1 MENES
6 RKSRNKTLQ
15 KVLLAV
21 LSIILMT
28 GIAFFMANV
37 VHNNSSQPTSSK
49 VKNGLSAY
57 ELAVEQGYKG
67 NLNDWLKSLDGKSAF
82 EIAKEN
88 GYSGTEKEW
97 NKAVANV
104 SNQNKAVITNAG
116 FNKNGDFILTLL
128 DGTDVNVS
136 NVSNSKGK
144 DGTDGKNG
152 TNGKNGA
159 NGKDGRSITLASV
172 NSDGQL
178 VITYSDGSSVNLD
191 KLVGI
196 NGIDGVSISNSA
208 INDKGELIITYS
220 NGQICNLGKVVGVD
234 GKNGI
239 NGINGSDGN
248 NGKNGQDGISVV
260 KSEIN
265 SNGELVV
272 TYSNSVIDNLGKVVG
287 SDGAKGDKGEK
298 GDTGAQ
304 GEKGEKGDAGEQG
317 IQGVAGKDGKDG
329 INGTNGVDGKDGK
342 DGVGINTVNITED
355 GKLNITLTNGTTLNL
370 GTIKGEK
377 GDKGDTGV
385 QGEKGDKGDT
395 GAKGE
400 KGEKGDAGEQGIQG
414 VAGKDGKDGINGT
427 NGVDG
432 KDGTNG
438 KDGVGIANVL
448 INTSGELELTF
459 SDGQQI
465 NLGNVKGSKGEKGDT
480 GEQGVQGIAGKD
492 GKDGVNGTNGVDG
505 KDGTNGKDG
514 TDGQDG
520 VGIANVTVS
529 NEGALSVTLNNGT
542 VLDLGNIKG
551 ADGIG
556 ISKSEVNAS
565 GELVLTYTDGTVKNL
580 GNIVGS
586 NGVDGQDGVGIKT
599 VTLSSTGELMITLSD
614 NSVINLG
621 NVKGEKGDKGDKGD
635 KGARGEKG
643 EKGDKGDTG
652 RGIAKTELVNGE
664 LIITYTDGTKENLGS
679 VSNAES
685 EYSSG
690 LQYTLNE
697 DNNSYTLSSAGEL
710 FNSTKVVIP
719 ETYKGKP
726 VTKIGERAFYS
737 TQLYG
742 SDSSKGAPINE
753 LILPSTI
760 KSIALEAFY
769 NCKIEKVV
777 FEGTI
782 EEWCSIQFVGASANP
797 LYHPDNAKD
806 NTKLYIDGEL
816 IETLVIPN
824 SVSTISSYSFI
835 DCGSL
840 KEVVIPES
848 VTSIEPLAFKNCG
861 SLSSVEVKAPR
872 GWYYKNGGYKYSI
885 SESTMSN
892 KTLLA
897 QKFVE
902 GNPSNYYKD

>member
-67 NLNDWLKSLDGKSAF
+67 DLNDWLKSLDGKSAF

-104 SNQNKAVITNAG
+104 SKQNKSVITNAG

-144 DGTDGKNG
+144 DGKNG
-152 TNGKNGA
+152 TNGKNGKNGA

-172 NSDGQL
+172 NSEGQL

-196 NGIDGVSISNSA
+196 NGIDG
-208 INDKGELIITYS
+208 
-220 NGQICNLGKVVGVD
+220 
-234 GKNGI
+234 
-239 NGINGSDGN
+239 
-248 NGKNGQDGISVV
+248 
-260 KSEIN
+260 
-265 SNGELVV
+265 
-272 TYSNSVIDNLGKVVG
+272 
-287 SDGAKGDKGEK
+287 
-298 GDTGAQ
+298 
-304 GEKGEKGDAGEQG
+304 
-317 IQGVAGKDGKDG
+317 KDG
-329 INGTNGVDGKDGK
+329 TDGK
-342 DGVGINTVNITED
+342 DGVGINTVNITGD

-395 GAKGE
+395 G
-400 KGEKGDAGEQGIQG
+400 EQGIQG
-414 VAGKDGKDGINGT
+414 VAGKDGKDGINGINGT
-427 NGVDG
+427 DGVD
-432 KDGTNG
+432 G
-438 KDGVGIANVL
+438 KDGVGIANIL

-465 NLGNVKGSKGEKGDT
+465 NLGNVKGSKGDKGEKGDT
-480 GEQGVQGIAGKD
+480 GEQGIQGIAGKD
-492 GKDGVNGTNGVDG
+492 GKDGINGTNGVDG

-529 NEGALSVTLNNGT
+529 NEGALSVTLTNGT

-551 ADGIG
+551 ANGIG

-580 GNIVGS
+580 GNVVGA
-586 NGVDGQDGVGIKT
+586 NGADGQDGVGIKT
-599 VTLSSTGELMITLSD
+599 VTLSSTGELMVTLSD

-697 DNNSYTLSSAGEL
+697 DNNSYTLSRAGEL

-782 EEWCSIQFVGASANP
+782 EEWCSIQFIGISANP

-824 SVSTISSYSFI
+824 SVSTISSYSFV

-848 VTSIEPLAFKNCG
+848 VTSIEPHAFKNCG

-902 GNPSNYYKD
+902 GNPSNYYKN

>member
-172 NSDGQL
+172 NSEGQL

-196 NGIDGVSISNSA
+196 NG
-208 INDKGELIITYS
+208 T
-220 NGQICNLGKVVGVD
+220 
-234 GKNGI
+234 
-239 NGINGSDGN
+239 
-248 NGKNGQDGISVV
+248 
-260 KSEIN
+260 
-265 SNGELVV
+265 
-272 TYSNSVIDNLGKVVG
+272 
-287 SDGAKGDKGEK
+287 
-298 GDTGAQ
+298 
-304 GEKGEKGDAGEQG
+304 
-317 IQGVAGKDGKDG
+317 
-329 INGTNGVDGKDGK
+329 DGKDGK

-377 GDKGDTGV
+377 GDKGDTG
-385 QGEKGDKGDT
+385 
-395 GAKGE
+395 AK
-400 KGEKGDAGEQGIQG
+400 GEQGIQG

-427 NGVDG
+427 DGVDG

-465 NLGNVKGSKGEKGDT
+465 NLGNVKGSKGDKGEKGDT
-480 GEQGVQGIAGKD
+480 GEQGIQGAA
-492 GKDGVNGTNGVDG
+492 
-505 KDGTNGKDG
+505 GKDG

-529 NEGALSVTLNNGT
+529 NEGALSVTLTNGT

-586 NGVDGQDGVGIKT
+586 NGADGQDGVGIKT

-782 EEWCSIQFVGASANP
+782 EEWCSIQFIGISANP

>member
-67 NLNDWLKSLDGKSAF
+67 DLNDWLKSLDGKSAF

-104 SNQNKAVITNAG
+104 SKQNKSVITNAG

-144 DGTDGKNG
+144 DGKNG
-152 TNGKNGA
+152 TNGKNGKNGA

-172 NSDGQL
+172 NSEGQL

-196 NGIDGVSISNSA
+196 NGIDG
-208 INDKGELIITYS
+208 
-220 NGQICNLGKVVGVD
+220 
-234 GKNGI
+234 
-239 NGINGSDGN
+239 
-248 NGKNGQDGISVV
+248 
-260 KSEIN
+260 
-265 SNGELVV
+265 
-272 TYSNSVIDNLGKVVG
+272 
-287 SDGAKGDKGEK
+287 
-298 GDTGAQ
+298 
-304 GEKGEKGDAGEQG
+304 
-317 IQGVAGKDGKDG
+317 KDG
-329 INGTNGVDGKDGK
+329 TDGK
-342 DGVGINTVNITED
+342 DGVGINTVNITGD

-395 GAKGE
+395 G
-400 KGEKGDAGEQGIQG
+400 EQGIQG
-414 VAGKDGKDGINGT
+414 VAGKDGKDGINGINGT
-427 NGVDG
+427 DGVD
-432 KDGTNG
+432 G
-438 KDGVGIANVL
+438 KDGVGIANIL

-465 NLGNVKGSKGEKGDT
+465 NLGNVKGSKGDKGEKGDT
-480 GEQGVQGIAGKD
+480 GEQGIQGIAGKD
-492 GKDGVNGTNGVDG
+492 GKDGINGTNGVDG

-529 NEGALSVTLNNGT
+529 NEGALSVTLTNGT

-551 ADGIG
+551 ANGIG

-580 GNIVGS
+580 GNVVGA
-586 NGVDGQDGVGIKT
+586 NGADGQDGVGIKT
-599 VTLSSTGELMITLSD
+599 VTLSSTGELMVTLSD

-782 EEWCSIQFVGASANP
+782 EEWCSIQFIDISANP

-824 SVSTISSYSFI
+824 SVSTISSYSFV

-848 VTSIEPLAFKNCG
+848 VTSIEPHAFKNCG

-902 GNPSNYYKD
+902 GNPSNYYKN

>member
-104 SNQNKAVITNAG
+104 SNQNKSVITNAG

-172 NSDGQL
+172 NSEGQL

-196 NGIDGVSISNSA
+196 NGIDG
-208 INDKGELIITYS
+208 
-220 NGQICNLGKVVGVD
+220 
-234 GKNGI
+234 
-239 NGINGSDGN
+239 
-248 NGKNGQDGISVV
+248 
-260 KSEIN
+260 
-265 SNGELVV
+265 
-272 TYSNSVIDNLGKVVG
+272 
-287 SDGAKGDKGEK
+287 
-298 GDTGAQ
+298 
-304 GEKGEKGDAGEQG
+304 
-317 IQGVAGKDGKDG
+317 KDG
-329 INGTNGVDGKDGK
+329 TDGK

-395 GAKGE
+395 G
-400 KGEKGDAGEQGIQG
+400 EQGIQG
-414 VAGKDGKDGINGT
+414 VAGKDGINGT

-465 NLGNVKGSKGEKGDT
+465 NLGNVKGSKGDKGEKGDT
-480 GEQGVQGIAGKD
+480 GEQGIQGIAGKD
-492 GKDGVNGTNGVDG
+492 GKDGINGTNGVDG

-529 NEGALSVTLNNGT
+529 NEGALSVTLTNGT

-551 ADGIG
+551 ANGIG

-580 GNIVGS
+580 GNVVGA
-586 NGVDGQDGVGIKT
+586 NGADGQDGVGIKT
-599 VTLSSTGELMITLSD
+599 VTLSSTGELMVTLSD

-782 EEWCSIQFVGASANP
+782 EEWCSIQFIGISANP

-892 KTLLA
+892 KTVLA

>member
-67 NLNDWLKSLDGKSAF
+67 DLNDWLKSLDGKSAF

-97 NKAVANV
+97 KKAVANV
-104 SNQNKAVITNAG
+104 SKQNKSVITNAG

-144 DGTDGKNG
+144 DGKNG
-152 TNGKNGA
+152 TNGKNGKNGA

-172 NSDGQL
+172 NSEGQL

-196 NGIDGVSISNSA
+196 NGIDG
-208 INDKGELIITYS
+208 
-220 NGQICNLGKVVGVD
+220 
-234 GKNGI
+234 
-239 NGINGSDGN
+239 
-248 NGKNGQDGISVV
+248 
-260 KSEIN
+260 
-265 SNGELVV
+265 
-272 TYSNSVIDNLGKVVG
+272 
-287 SDGAKGDKGEK
+287 
-298 GDTGAQ
+298 
-304 GEKGEKGDAGEQG
+304 
-317 IQGVAGKDGKDG
+317 KDG
-329 INGTNGVDGKDGK
+329 TDGK
-342 DGVGINTVNITED
+342 DGVGINTVNITGD

-395 GAKGE
+395 G
-400 KGEKGDAGEQGIQG
+400 EQGIQG
-414 VAGKDGKDGINGT
+414 VAGKDGKDGINGINGT
-427 NGVDG
+427 DGVD
-432 KDGTNG
+432 G
-438 KDGVGIANVL
+438 KDGVGIANIL

-465 NLGNVKGSKGEKGDT
+465 NLGNVKGSKGDKGEKGDT
-480 GEQGVQGIAGKD
+480 GEQGIQGIAGKD
-492 GKDGVNGTNGVDG
+492 GKDGINGTNGVDG

-529 NEGALSVTLNNGT
+529 NEGALSVTLTNGT

-551 ADGIG
+551 ANGIG

-580 GNIVGS
+580 GNVVGA
-586 NGVDGQDGVGIKT
+586 NGADGQDGVGIKT
-599 VTLSSTGELMITLSD
+599 VTLSSTGELMVTLSD

-782 EEWCSIQFVGASANP
+782 EEWCSIQFIGISANP

-824 SVSTISSYSFI
+824 SVSTISSYSFV

-848 VTSIEPLAFKNCG
+848 VTSIEPHAFKNCG

-902 GNPSNYYKD
+902 GNPSNYYKN

>member
-67 NLNDWLKSLDGKSAF
+67 DLNDWLKSLDGKSAF

-104 SNQNKAVITNAG
+104 SKQNKSVITNAG

-144 DGTDGKNG
+144 DGKNG
-152 TNGKNGA
+152 TNGKNGKNGA

-172 NSDGQL
+172 NSEGQL

-196 NGIDGVSISNSA
+196 NGIDG
-208 INDKGELIITYS
+208 
-220 NGQICNLGKVVGVD
+220 
-234 GKNGI
+234 
-239 NGINGSDGN
+239 
-248 NGKNGQDGISVV
+248 
-260 KSEIN
+260 
-265 SNGELVV
+265 
-272 TYSNSVIDNLGKVVG
+272 
-287 SDGAKGDKGEK
+287 
-298 GDTGAQ
+298 
-304 GEKGEKGDAGEQG
+304 
-317 IQGVAGKDGKDG
+317 KDG
-329 INGTNGVDGKDGK
+329 TDGK
-342 DGVGINTVNITED
+342 DGVGINTVNITGD

-395 GAKGE
+395 G
-400 KGEKGDAGEQGIQG
+400 EQGIQG
-414 VAGKDGKDGINGT
+414 VAGKDGKDGINGINGT
-427 NGVDG
+427 DGVD
-432 KDGTNG
+432 G
-438 KDGVGIANVL
+438 KDGVGIANIL

-465 NLGNVKGSKGEKGDT
+465 NLGNVKGSKGDKGEKGDT
-480 GEQGVQGIAGKD
+480 GEQGIQGIAGKD
-492 GKDGVNGTNGVDG
+492 GKDGINGTNGVDG

-529 NEGALSVTLNNGT
+529 NEGALSVTLTNGT

-551 ADGIG
+551 ANGIG

-565 GELVLTYTDGTVKNL
+565 GELVLTYTDGTVKNI
-580 GNIVGS
+580 GNVVGA
-586 NGVDGQDGVGIKT
+586 NGADGQDGVGIKT
-599 VTLSSTGELMITLSD
+599 VTLSSTGELMVTLSD

-782 EEWCSIQFVGASANP
+782 EEWCSIQFIGISANP

-824 SVSTISSYSFI
+824 SVSTISSYSFV

-848 VTSIEPLAFKNCG
+848 VTSIEPHAFKNCG

-902 GNPSNYYKD
+902 GNPSNYYKN

>member
-67 NLNDWLKSLDGKSAF
+67 DLNDWLKSLDGKSAF

-104 SNQNKAVITNAG
+104 SKQNKSVITNAG

-144 DGTDGKNG
+144 DGKNG
-152 TNGKNGA
+152 TNGKNGKNGA

-172 NSDGQL
+172 NSEGQL

-196 NGIDGVSISNSA
+196 NGIDG
-208 INDKGELIITYS
+208 
-220 NGQICNLGKVVGVD
+220 
-234 GKNGI
+234 
-239 NGINGSDGN
+239 
-248 NGKNGQDGISVV
+248 
-260 KSEIN
+260 
-265 SNGELVV
+265 
-272 TYSNSVIDNLGKVVG
+272 
-287 SDGAKGDKGEK
+287 
-298 GDTGAQ
+298 
-304 GEKGEKGDAGEQG
+304 
-317 IQGVAGKDGKDG
+317 KDG
-329 INGTNGVDGKDGK
+329 TDGK
-342 DGVGINTVNITED
+342 DGVGINTVNITGD

-395 GAKGE
+395 G
-400 KGEKGDAGEQGIQG
+400 EQGIQG
-414 VAGKDGKDGINGT
+414 VAGKDGKDGINGINGT
-427 NGVDG
+427 DGVD
-432 KDGTNG
+432 G
-438 KDGVGIANVL
+438 KDGVGIANIL

-465 NLGNVKGSKGEKGDT
+465 NLGNVKGSKGDKGEKGDT
-480 GEQGVQGIAGKD
+480 GEQGIQGIAGKD
-492 GKDGVNGTNGVDG
+492 GKDGINGTNGVDG

-529 NEGALSVTLNNGT
+529 NEGALSVTLTNGT

-551 ADGIG
+551 ANGIG

-580 GNIVGS
+580 GNVVGA
-586 NGVDGQDGVGIKT
+586 NGADGQDGVGIKT
-599 VTLSSTGELMITLSD
+599 VTLSSTGELMVTLSD

-635 KGARGEKG
+635 AGVQGEKG

-652 RGIAKTELVNGE
+652 RGIAKTELINGE

-679 VSNAES
+679 VSNAKS

>member
-6 RKSRNKTLQ
+6 RKSHNKTLQ

-49 VKNGLSAY
+49 VENGLSAY

-172 NSDGQL
+172 NSEGQL

-196 NGIDGVSISNSA
+196 NGIDGVSISNSS

-220 NGQICNLGKVVGVD
+220 NGKICNLGKVVGVD

-287 SDGAKGDKGEK
+287 SDGAKGEKGDK
-298 GDTGAQ
+298 GDTGAR
-304 GEKGEKGDAGEQG
+304 GEKGDKGDTGEQG

-329 INGTNGVDGKDGK
+329 I
-342 DGVGINTVNITED
+342 
-355 GKLNITLTNGTTLNL
+355 
-370 GTIKGEK
+370 
-377 GDKGDTGV
+377 
-385 QGEKGDKGDT
+385 
-395 GAKGE
+395 
-400 KGEKGDAGEQGIQG
+400 
-414 VAGKDGKDGINGT
+414 
-427 NGVDG
+427 
-432 KDGTNG
+432 
-438 KDGVGIANVL
+438 
-448 INTSGELELTF
+448 
-459 SDGQQI
+459 
-465 NLGNVKGSKGEKGDT
+465 
-480 GEQGVQGIAGKD
+480 
-492 GKDGVNGTNGVDG
+492 NGTNGVDG

-529 NEGALSVTLNNGT
+529 NEGALSVTLTNGT

-580 GNIVGS
+580 GNVVGA
-586 NGVDGQDGVGIKT
+586 NGADGQDGVGIKT
-599 VTLSSTGELMITLSD
+599 VTLSSTGELMVTLSD

-635 KGARGEKG
+635 AGVQGEKG

-679 VSNAES
+679 VTSTENTADKYLVYKILTDDSVSVSLKS
-685 EYSSG
+685 EYIGDLEGKITIPSEHNGRKVTEIKGFTGCQLSEIELPDTLEIIGPDTFSGCTNLKSITIPKNVYRIQGNAFLNSG
-690 LQYTLNE
+690 LQT
-697 DNNSYTLSSAGEL
+697 A
-710 FNSTKVVIP
+710 K
-719 ETYKGKP
+719 
-726 VTKIGERAFYS
+726 
-737 TQLYG
+737 
-742 SDSSKGAPINE
+742 
-753 LILPSTI
+753 
-760 KSIALEAFY
+760 
-769 NCKIEKVV
+769 
-777 FEGTI
+777 FE
-782 EEWCSIQFVGASANP
+782 
-797 LYHPDNAKD
+797 
-806 NTKLYIDGEL
+806 
-816 IETLVIPN
+816 
-824 SVSTISSYSFI
+824 
-835 DCGSL
+835 
-840 KEVVIPES
+840 
-848 VTSIEPLAFKNCG
+848 
-861 SLSSVEVKAPR
+861 
-872 GWYYKNGGYKYSI
+872 
-885 SESTMSN
+885 
-892 KTLLA
+892 
-897 QKFVE
+897 
-902 GNPSNYYKD
+902 NPSNWKKYQVYTYNGYDSTLTSVSSSSLSDETKAAELLTETYSYKNDSSISWKSGTYYFFKD

>member
-6 RKSRNKTLQ
+6 RKSHNKTLQ

-67 NLNDWLKSLDGKSAF
+67 DLNDWLKSLDGKSAF

-104 SNQNKAVITNAG
+104 SKQNKSVITNAG

-144 DGTDGKNG
+144 DGKNG
-152 TNGKNGA
+152 TNGKNGKNGA

-172 NSDGQL
+172 NSEGQL

-196 NGIDGVSISNSA
+196 NGIDG
-208 INDKGELIITYS
+208 
-220 NGQICNLGKVVGVD
+220 
-234 GKNGI
+234 
-239 NGINGSDGN
+239 
-248 NGKNGQDGISVV
+248 
-260 KSEIN
+260 
-265 SNGELVV
+265 
-272 TYSNSVIDNLGKVVG
+272 
-287 SDGAKGDKGEK
+287 
-298 GDTGAQ
+298 
-304 GEKGEKGDAGEQG
+304 
-317 IQGVAGKDGKDG
+317 KDG
-329 INGTNGVDGKDGK
+329 TDGK
-342 DGVGINTVNITED
+342 DGVGINTVNITGD

-395 GAKGE
+395 G
-400 KGEKGDAGEQGIQG
+400 EQGIQG
-414 VAGKDGKDGINGT
+414 VAGKDGKDGINGINGT
-427 NGVDG
+427 DGVD
-432 KDGTNG
+432 G
-438 KDGVGIANVL
+438 KDGVGIANIL

-465 NLGNVKGSKGEKGDT
+465 NLGNVKGSKGDKGEKGDT
-480 GEQGVQGIAGKD
+480 GEQGIQGIAGKD
-492 GKDGVNGTNGVDG
+492 GKDGINGTNGVDG

-529 NEGALSVTLNNGT
+529 NEGALSVTLTNGT

-551 ADGIG
+551 ANGIG

-580 GNIVGS
+580 GNVVGA
-586 NGVDGQDGVGIKT
+586 NGADGQDGVGIKT
-599 VTLSSTGELMITLSD
+599 VTLSSTGELMVTLSD

-782 EEWCSIQFVGASANP
+782 EEWCSIQFIGISANP

-824 SVSTISSYSFI
+824 SVSTISSYSFV

-848 VTSIEPLAFKNCG
+848 VTSIEPHAFKNCG

-902 GNPSNYYKD
+902 GNPSNYYKN

>member
-329 INGTNGVDGKDGK
+329 INGTNGVDGKDG
-342 DGVGINTVNITED
+342 
-355 GKLNITLTNGTTLNL
+355 
-370 GTIKGEK
+370 
-377 GDKGDTGV
+377 
-385 QGEKGDKGDT
+385 
-395 GAKGE
+395 
-400 KGEKGDAGEQGIQG
+400 
-414 VAGKDGKDGINGT
+414 
-427 NGVDG
+427 
-432 KDGTNG
+432 TNG

-529 NEGALSVTLNNGT
+529 NEGALSVTLTNGT

-806 NTKLYIDGEL
+806 NTKLYIDVEM

>member
-144 DGTDGKNG
+144 DGTD
-152 TNGKNGA
+152 GKNGA

-304 GEKGEKGDAGEQG
+304 GEKGDKGDTGEQG

-329 INGTNGVDGKDGK
+329 INGTNGVDGK

-385 QGEKGDKGDT
+385 RGEKGDKGDT

-400 KGEKGDAGEQGIQG
+400 KGDKGDTGEQGIQG
-414 VAGKDGKDGINGT
+414 LAGKDGKDGINGT
-427 NGVDG
+427 DGVDG

-465 NLGNVKGSKGEKGDT
+465 NLGNVKGSKGDKGEKGDT

-492 GKDGVNGTNGVDG
+492 GKDGINGTNGVDG

-529 NEGALSVTLNNGT
+529 NEGALSVTLTNGT

-580 GNIVGS
+580 GNVVGS

-599 VTLSSTGELMITLSD
+599 VTLSSTGELMVTLSD

-635 KGARGEKG
+635 KGAHGEKG

-679 VSNAES
+679 VTSTENTADKYLVYKILTDDSVSVSLKS
-685 EYSSG
+685 EYIGDLEGKITIPSEHNGRKVTKIRGFTGCQLSEIELPDTLEIIEPDTFSGCTNLKSITIPKNVYRIQGSAFLNSG
-690 LQYTLNE
+690 LQT
-697 DNNSYTLSSAGEL
+697 A
-710 FNSTKVVIP
+710 K
-719 ETYKGKP
+719 
-726 VTKIGERAFYS
+726 
-737 TQLYG
+737 
-742 SDSSKGAPINE
+742 
-753 LILPSTI
+753 
-760 KSIALEAFY
+760 
-769 NCKIEKVV
+769 
-777 FEGTI
+777 FE
-782 EEWCSIQFVGASANP
+782 
-797 LYHPDNAKD
+797 
-806 NTKLYIDGEL
+806 
-816 IETLVIPN
+816 
-824 SVSTISSYSFI
+824 
-835 DCGSL
+835 
-840 KEVVIPES
+840 
-848 VTSIEPLAFKNCG
+848 
-861 SLSSVEVKAPR
+861 
-872 GWYYKNGGYKYSI
+872 
-885 SESTMSN
+885 
-892 KTLLA
+892 
-897 QKFVE
+897 
-902 GNPSNYYKD
+902 NPSNWKKYQSYTYNGYDSTLTSVSSSSLSDETKAAELLTETYNYRIGDTNSWKSGTYYFFKH

>member
-67 NLNDWLKSLDGKSAF
+67 DLNDWLKSLDGKSAF

-104 SNQNKAVITNAG
+104 SKQNKSVITNAG

-144 DGTDGKNG
+144 DGKNG
-152 TNGKNGA
+152 TNGKNGKNGA

-172 NSDGQL
+172 NSEGQL

-196 NGIDGVSISNSA
+196 NGIDG
-208 INDKGELIITYS
+208 
-220 NGQICNLGKVVGVD
+220 
-234 GKNGI
+234 
-239 NGINGSDGN
+239 
-248 NGKNGQDGISVV
+248 
-260 KSEIN
+260 
-265 SNGELVV
+265 
-272 TYSNSVIDNLGKVVG
+272 
-287 SDGAKGDKGEK
+287 
-298 GDTGAQ
+298 
-304 GEKGEKGDAGEQG
+304 
-317 IQGVAGKDGKDG
+317 KDG
-329 INGTNGVDGKDGK
+329 TDGK
-342 DGVGINTVNITED
+342 DGVGINTVNITGD

-395 GAKGE
+395 G
-400 KGEKGDAGEQGIQG
+400 EQGIQG
-414 VAGKDGKDGINGT
+414 VAGKDGKDGINGINGT
-427 NGVDG
+427 DGVD
-432 KDGTNG
+432 G
-438 KDGVGIANVL
+438 KDGVGIANIL

-465 NLGNVKGSKGEKGDT
+465 NLGNVKGSKGDKGEKGDT
-480 GEQGVQGIAGKD
+480 GEQGIQGIAGKD
-492 GKDGVNGTNGVDG
+492 GKDGINGTNGVDG

-529 NEGALSVTLNNGT
+529 NEGALSVTLTNGT

-551 ADGIG
+551 ANGIG

-580 GNIVGS
+580 GNVVGA
-586 NGVDGQDGVGIKT
+586 NGADGQDGVGIKT
-599 VTLSSTGELMITLSD
+599 VTLSSTGELMVTLSD

-782 EEWCSIQFVGASANP
+782 EEWCSIQFIGISANP

-824 SVSTISSYSFI
+824 SVSTISSYSFV
-835 DCGSL
+835 DCVSL

-848 VTSIEPLAFKNCG
+848 VTSIEPHAFKNCG

-872 GWYYKNGGYKYSI
+872 GWYYKNGYIIDRGAL
-885 SESTMSN
+885 ESNAM
-892 KTLLA
+892 
-897 QKFVE
+897 
-902 GNPSNYYKD
+902 

>member
-67 NLNDWLKSLDGKSAF
+67 DLNDWLKSLDGKSAF

-104 SNQNKAVITNAG
+104 SKQNKSVITNAG

-144 DGTDGKNG
+144 DGKNG
-152 TNGKNGA
+152 TNGKNGKNGA

-172 NSDGQL
+172 NSEGQL

-196 NGIDGVSISNSA
+196 NGIDG
-208 INDKGELIITYS
+208 
-220 NGQICNLGKVVGVD
+220 
-234 GKNGI
+234 
-239 NGINGSDGN
+239 
-248 NGKNGQDGISVV
+248 
-260 KSEIN
+260 
-265 SNGELVV
+265 
-272 TYSNSVIDNLGKVVG
+272 
-287 SDGAKGDKGEK
+287 
-298 GDTGAQ
+298 
-304 GEKGEKGDAGEQG
+304 
-317 IQGVAGKDGKDG
+317 
-329 INGTNGVDGKDGK
+329 
-342 DGVGINTVNITED
+342 
-355 GKLNITLTNGTTLNL
+355 
-370 GTIKGEK
+370 
-377 GDKGDTGV
+377 
-385 QGEKGDKGDT
+385 
-395 GAKGE
+395 
-400 KGEKGDAGEQGIQG
+400 
-414 VAGKDGKDGINGT
+414 
-427 NGVDG
+427 
-432 KDGTNG
+432 
-438 KDGVGIANVL
+438 KDGVGIANIL

-465 NLGNVKGSKGEKGDT
+465 NLGNVKGSKGDKGEKGDT
-480 GEQGVQGIAGKD
+480 GEQGIQGIAGKD
-492 GKDGVNGTNGVDG
+492 GKDGINGTNGVDG

-529 NEGALSVTLNNGT
+529 NEGALSVTLTNGT

-551 ADGIG
+551 ANGIG

-580 GNIVGS
+580 GNVVGA
-586 NGVDGQDGVGIKT
+586 NGADGQDGVGIKT
-599 VTLSSTGELMITLSD
+599 VTLSSTGELMVTLSD

-782 EEWCSIQFVGASANP
+782 EEWCSIQFIGISANP

-824 SVSTISSYSFI
+824 SVSTISSYSFV

-848 VTSIEPLAFKNCG
+848 VTSIEPHAFKNCG

-902 GNPSNYYKD
+902 GNPSNYYKN

>member
-104 SNQNKAVITNAG
+104 SNQNKSVITNAG

-128 DGTDVNVS
+128 DSTDVNVS

-172 NSDGQL
+172 NSEGQL

-196 NGIDGVSISNSA
+196 NGIDG
-208 INDKGELIITYS
+208 
-220 NGQICNLGKVVGVD
+220 
-234 GKNGI
+234 
-239 NGINGSDGN
+239 
-248 NGKNGQDGISVV
+248 
-260 KSEIN
+260 
-265 SNGELVV
+265 
-272 TYSNSVIDNLGKVVG
+272 
-287 SDGAKGDKGEK
+287 
-298 GDTGAQ
+298 
-304 GEKGEKGDAGEQG
+304 
-317 IQGVAGKDGKDG
+317 KDG
-329 INGTNGVDGKDGK
+329 TDGK

-395 GAKGE
+395 G
-400 KGEKGDAGEQGIQG
+400 EQGIQG
-414 VAGKDGKDGINGT
+414 VAGKDGINGT

-480 GEQGVQGIAGKD
+480 GEQGIQGATGKD
-492 GKDGVNGTNGVDG
+492 GAN
-505 KDGTNGKDG
+505 
-514 TDGQDG
+514 GQDG

-529 NEGALSVTLNNGT
+529 NEGALSVTLTNGT

-551 ADGIG
+551 TDGIG
-556 ISKSEVNAS
+556 ISKSEVNVS

-580 GNIVGS
+580 GNVVGA
-586 NGVDGQDGVGIKT
+586 NGADGQDGVGIKT
-599 VTLSSTGELMITLSD
+599 VTLSSTGELMVTLSD

-635 KGARGEKG
+635 AGVQGEKG

-652 RGIAKTELVNGE
+652 RGIAKTELINGE

>member
-67 NLNDWLKSLDGKSAF
+67 DLNDWLKSLDGKSAF

-104 SNQNKAVITNAG
+104 SKQNKSVITNAG

-144 DGTDGKNG
+144 DGKNG
-152 TNGKNGA
+152 TNGKNGKNGA

-172 NSDGQL
+172 NSEGQL

-196 NGIDGVSISNSA
+196 NGIDG
-208 INDKGELIITYS
+208 
-220 NGQICNLGKVVGVD
+220 
-234 GKNGI
+234 
-239 NGINGSDGN
+239 
-248 NGKNGQDGISVV
+248 
-260 KSEIN
+260 
-265 SNGELVV
+265 
-272 TYSNSVIDNLGKVVG
+272 
-287 SDGAKGDKGEK
+287 
-298 GDTGAQ
+298 
-304 GEKGEKGDAGEQG
+304 
-317 IQGVAGKDGKDG
+317 KDG
-329 INGTNGVDGKDGK
+329 TDGK
-342 DGVGINTVNITED
+342 DGVGINTVNITGD

-395 GAKGE
+395 G
-400 KGEKGDAGEQGIQG
+400 EQGIQG
-414 VAGKDGKDGINGT
+414 VAGKDGKDGINGINGT
-427 NGVDG
+427 DGVD
-432 KDGTNG
+432 G
-438 KDGVGIANVL
+438 KDGVGIANIL

-465 NLGNVKGSKGEKGDT
+465 NLGNVKGSKGDKGEKGDT
-480 GEQGVQGIAGKD
+480 GEQGIQGIAGKD
-492 GKDGVNGTNGVDG
+492 GKDGINGTNGVDG

-529 NEGALSVTLNNGT
+529 NEGALSVTLTNGT

-551 ADGIG
+551 ANGIG

-580 GNIVGS
+580 GNVVGA
-586 NGVDGQDGVGIKT
+586 NGADGQDGVGIKT
-599 VTLSSTGELMITLSD
+599 VTLSSTGELMVTLSD

-782 EEWCSIQFVGASANP
+782 EEWCSIQFIGISANP

-824 SVSTISSYSFI
+824 SVSTISSYSFV

-848 VTSIEPLAFKNCG
+848 VTSIEPHAFKNCG

-872 GWYYKNGGYKYSI
+872 GWNSKINYCNRNYLFLKNWNGIMFHKYYVI
-885 SESTMSN
+885 
-892 KTLLA
+892 
-897 QKFVE
+897 
-902 GNPSNYYKD
+902 

>member
-67 NLNDWLKSLDGKSAF
+67 DLNDWLKSLDGKSAF

-104 SNQNKAVITNAG
+104 SKQNKSVITNAG

-144 DGTDGKNG
+144 DGKNG
-152 TNGKNGA
+152 TNGKNGKNGA

-172 NSDGQL
+172 NSEGQL

-196 NGIDGVSISNSA
+196 NGIDG
-208 INDKGELIITYS
+208 
-220 NGQICNLGKVVGVD
+220 
-234 GKNGI
+234 
-239 NGINGSDGN
+239 
-248 NGKNGQDGISVV
+248 
-260 KSEIN
+260 
-265 SNGELVV
+265 
-272 TYSNSVIDNLGKVVG
+272 
-287 SDGAKGDKGEK
+287 
-298 GDTGAQ
+298 
-304 GEKGEKGDAGEQG
+304 
-317 IQGVAGKDGKDG
+317 KDG
-329 INGTNGVDGKDGK
+329 TDGK
-342 DGVGINTVNITED
+342 DGVGINTVNITGD

-395 GAKGE
+395 G
-400 KGEKGDAGEQGIQG
+400 EQGIQG
-414 VAGKDGKDGINGT
+414 VAGKDGKDGINGINGT
-427 NGVDG
+427 DGVD
-432 KDGTNG
+432 G
-438 KDGVGIANVL
+438 KDGVGIANIL

-465 NLGNVKGSKGEKGDT
+465 NLGNVKGSKGDKGEKGDT
-480 GEQGVQGIAGKD
+480 GEQGIQGIAGKD
-492 GKDGVNGTNGVDG
+492 GKDGINGTNGVDG

-529 NEGALSVTLNNGT
+529 NEGALSVTLTNGT

-551 ADGIG
+551 ANGIG

-580 GNIVGS
+580 GNVVGA
-586 NGVDGQDGVGIKT
+586 NGADGQDGVGIKT
-599 VTLSSTGELMITLSD
+599 VTLSSTGELMVTLSD

-782 EEWCSIQFVGASANP
+782 EEWCSIQFIGISSNP

-824 SVSTISSYSFI
+824 SVSTISSYSFV

-848 VTSIEPLAFKNCG
+848 VTSIEPHAFKNCG

-902 GNPSNYYKD
+902 GNPSNYYKN

>member
-37 VHNNSSQPTSSK
+37 VHNNSSKPTSSK
-49 VKNGLSAY
+49 VENGLSAY

-104 SNQNKAVITNAG
+104 SNQNKSVITNAG

-196 NGIDGVSISNSA
+196 NG
-208 INDKGELIITYS
+208 
-220 NGQICNLGKVVGVD
+220 
-234 GKNGI
+234 
-239 NGINGSDGN
+239 
-248 NGKNGQDGISVV
+248 
-260 KSEIN
+260 
-265 SNGELVV
+265 
-272 TYSNSVIDNLGKVVG
+272 
-287 SDGAKGDKGEK
+287 
-298 GDTGAQ
+298 
-304 GEKGEKGDAGEQG
+304 
-317 IQGVAGKDGKDG
+317 KDG
-329 INGTNGVDGKDGK
+329 IDGK

-400 KGEKGDAGEQGIQG
+400 KGDKGDTGEQGIQG
-414 VAGKDGKDGINGT
+414 LAGKDGKDGINGT
-427 NGVDG
+427 DGVDG

-480 GEQGVQGIAGKD
+480 GEQGIQGAA
-492 GKDGVNGTNGVDG
+492 
-505 KDGTNGKDG
+505 GKDG
-514 TDGQDG
+514 TDGQNG

-529 NEGALSVTLNNGT
+529 NEGALSVTLTNGT

-580 GNIVGS
+580 GNVVGS
-586 NGVDGQDGVGIKT
+586 NGVDGQNGVGIKT
-599 VTLSSTGELMITLSD
+599 VTLSSTGELIVTLSD

-635 KGARGEKG
+635 AGAQGEKG

-679 VSNAES
+679 VTSTENTADKYLVYKILTDDSVSVSLKS
-685 EYSSG
+685 EYIGDLEGKITIPSEHNGRKVTEIRGFTGCQLSEIELPDTLEMIYPDTFSGCTNLKSITIPKNVYRIHGNAFFKSG
-690 LQYTLNE
+690 LQTAKFENPSNWKKYQSYKYNGYDSTLT
-697 DNNSYTLSSAGEL
+697 SVSSSSLSDETKAAEL
-710 FNSTKVVIP
+710 LT
-719 ETYKGKP
+719 ETYK
-726 VTKIGERAFYS
+726 Y
-737 TQLYG
+737 QN
-742 SDSSKGAPINE
+742 SDTNRWES
-753 LILPSTI
+753 
-760 KSIALEAFY
+760 
-769 NCKIEKVV
+769 
-777 FEGTI
+777 GTY
-782 EEWCSIQFVGASANP
+782 F
-797 LYHPDNAKD
+797 
-806 NTKLYIDGEL
+806 
-816 IETLVIPN
+816 
-824 SVSTISSYSFI
+824 F
-835 DCGSL
+835 L
-840 KEVVIPES
+840 KH
-848 VTSIEPLAFKNCG
+848 
-861 SLSSVEVKAPR
+861 
-872 GWYYKNGGYKYSI
+872 
-885 SESTMSN
+885 
-892 KTLLA
+892 
-897 QKFVE
+897 
-902 GNPSNYYKD
+902 

>member
-67 NLNDWLKSLDGKSAF
+67 DLNDWLKSLDGKSAF

-104 SNQNKAVITNAG
+104 SKQNKSVITNAG

-144 DGTDGKNG
+144 DGKNG
-152 TNGKNGA
+152 TNGKNGKNGA

-172 NSDGQL
+172 NSEGQL

-196 NGIDGVSISNSA
+196 NGIDG
-208 INDKGELIITYS
+208 
-220 NGQICNLGKVVGVD
+220 
-234 GKNGI
+234 
-239 NGINGSDGN
+239 
-248 NGKNGQDGISVV
+248 
-260 KSEIN
+260 
-265 SNGELVV
+265 
-272 TYSNSVIDNLGKVVG
+272 
-287 SDGAKGDKGEK
+287 
-298 GDTGAQ
+298 
-304 GEKGEKGDAGEQG
+304 
-317 IQGVAGKDGKDG
+317 KDG
-329 INGTNGVDGKDGK
+329 TDGK
-342 DGVGINTVNITED
+342 DGVGINTVNITGD

-395 GAKGE
+395 G
-400 KGEKGDAGEQGIQG
+400 EQGIQG
-414 VAGKDGKDGINGT
+414 VAGKDGKDGINGINGT
-427 NGVDG
+427 DGVD
-432 KDGTNG
+432 G
-438 KDGVGIANVL
+438 KDGVGIANIL

-465 NLGNVKGSKGEKGDT
+465 NLGNVKGSKGDKGEKGDT
-480 GEQGVQGIAGKD
+480 GEQGIQGIAGKD
-492 GKDGVNGTNGVDG
+492 GKDGINGTNGVD
-505 KDGTNGKDG
+505 GKDG

-529 NEGALSVTLNNGT
+529 NEGALSVTLTNGT

-551 ADGIG
+551 ANGIG

-580 GNIVGS
+580 GNVVGA
-586 NGVDGQDGVGIKT
+586 NGADGQDGVGIKT
-599 VTLSSTGELMITLSD
+599 VTLSSTGELMVTLSD

-782 EEWCSIQFVGASANP
+782 EEWCSIQFIGISANP

-892 KTLLA
+892 KTVLA

>member
-67 NLNDWLKSLDGKSAF
+67 DLNDWLKSLDGKSAF

-104 SNQNKAVITNAG
+104 SKQNKSVITNAG

-144 DGTDGKNG
+144 DGKNG
-152 TNGKNGA
+152 TNGKNGKNGA

-172 NSDGQL
+172 NSEGQL

-196 NGIDGVSISNSA
+196 NGIDG
-208 INDKGELIITYS
+208 
-220 NGQICNLGKVVGVD
+220 
-234 GKNGI
+234 
-239 NGINGSDGN
+239 
-248 NGKNGQDGISVV
+248 
-260 KSEIN
+260 
-265 SNGELVV
+265 
-272 TYSNSVIDNLGKVVG
+272 
-287 SDGAKGDKGEK
+287 
-298 GDTGAQ
+298 
-304 GEKGEKGDAGEQG
+304 
-317 IQGVAGKDGKDG
+317 KDG
-329 INGTNGVDGKDGK
+329 TDGK
-342 DGVGINTVNITED
+342 DGVGINTVNITGD

-395 GAKGE
+395 G
-400 KGEKGDAGEQGIQG
+400 EQGIQG
-414 VAGKDGKDGINGT
+414 VAGKDGKDGKDGINGINGT
-427 NGVDG
+427 DGVD
-432 KDGTNG
+432 G
-438 KDGVGIANVL
+438 KDGVGIANIL

-465 NLGNVKGSKGEKGDT
+465 NLGNVKGSKGDKGEKGDT
-480 GEQGVQGIAGKD
+480 GEQGIQGIAGKD
-492 GKDGVNGTNGVDG
+492 GKDGINGTNGVDG

-529 NEGALSVTLNNGT
+529 NEGALSVTLTNGT

-551 ADGIG
+551 ANGIG

-580 GNIVGS
+580 GNVVGA
-586 NGVDGQDGVGIKT
+586 NGADGQDGVGIKT
-599 VTLSSTGELMITLSD
+599 VTLSSTGELMVTLSD

-782 EEWCSIQFVGASANP
+782 EEWCSIQFIGISANP

-824 SVSTISSYSFI
+824 SVSTISSYSFV

-848 VTSIEPLAFKNCG
+848 VTSIEPHAFKNCG

-902 GNPSNYYKD
+902 GNPSNYYKN

>member
-49 VKNGLSAY
+49 VENGLSAY

-104 SNQNKAVITNAG
+104 SKQNKSVITNAG

-152 TNGKNGA
+152 TNGKNGKNGA
-159 NGKDGRSITLASV
+159 NGKNGRSITLASV
-172 NSDGQL
+172 NSEGQL

-265 SNGELVV
+265 SNGELIV

-287 SDGAKGDKGEK
+287 SDGAKGEKGDK
-298 GDTGAQ
+298 GDTGAR
-304 GEKGEKGDAGEQG
+304 GEKGDAGEQG
-317 IQGVAGKDGKDG
+317 
-329 INGTNGVDGKDGK
+329 
-342 DGVGINTVNITED
+342 
-355 GKLNITLTNGTTLNL
+355 
-370 GTIKGEK
+370 
-377 GDKGDTGV
+377 V
-385 QGEKGDKGDT
+385 QG
-395 GAKGE
+395 
-400 KGEKGDAGEQGIQG
+400 I
-414 VAGKDGKDGINGT
+414 AGKDGKDGINGT

-529 NEGALSVTLNNGT
+529 NEGALSATLTNGT

>member
-329 INGTNGVDGKDGK
+329 INGTNGVDGKDG
-342 DGVGINTVNITED
+342 
-355 GKLNITLTNGTTLNL
+355 
-370 GTIKGEK
+370 
-377 GDKGDTGV
+377 
-385 QGEKGDKGDT
+385 
-395 GAKGE
+395 
-400 KGEKGDAGEQGIQG
+400 
-414 VAGKDGKDGINGT
+414 
-427 NGVDG
+427 
-432 KDGTNG
+432 TNG

-529 NEGALSVTLNNGT
+529 NEGALSVTLTNGT

-679 VSNAES
+679 VSNADS

>member
-6 RKSRNKTLQ
+6 RKSHNKTLQ

-21 LSIILMT
+21 LSIILMSV
-28 GIAFFMANV
+28 IAFFMANV
-37 VHNNSSQPTSSK
+37 VHNSSSQPTSSK
-49 VKNGLSAY
+49 VENGLSAY

-67 NLNDWLKSLDGKSAF
+67 SLNDWLKSLDGKSAF

-104 SNQNKAVITNAG
+104 SNQNKSVITNAG

-144 DGTDGKNG
+144 DGKNGADGKNG
-152 TNGKNGA
+152 TNGK

-178 VITYSDGSSVNLD
+178 AITYSDGSSVNLD

-196 NGIDGVSISNSA
+196 NGIDG
-208 INDKGELIITYS
+208 
-220 NGQICNLGKVVGVD
+220 
-234 GKNGI
+234 
-239 NGINGSDGN
+239 
-248 NGKNGQDGISVV
+248 
-260 KSEIN
+260 
-265 SNGELVV
+265 
-272 TYSNSVIDNLGKVVG
+272 
-287 SDGAKGDKGEK
+287 
-298 GDTGAQ
+298 
-304 GEKGEKGDAGEQG
+304 
-317 IQGVAGKDGKDG
+317 KDG
-329 INGTNGVDGKDGK
+329 TNGK

-377 GDKGDTGV
+377 GDKGDTGA
-385 QGEKGDKGDT
+385 Q
-395 GAKGE
+395 GE
-400 KGEKGDAGEQGIQG
+400 KGEKGDTGEQGIQG
-414 VAGKDGKDGINGT
+414 VAGK
-427 NGVDG
+427 DG

-459 SDGQQI
+459 SDGQKI
-465 NLGNVKGSKGEKGDT
+465 NLGNVKGSKGDKGDT
-480 GEQGVQGIAGKD
+480 GEQGIQGVAGKD
-492 GKDGVNGTNGVDG
+492 GKDGINGTNGVDG

-529 NEGALSVTLNNGT
+529 NEGALSVTLTNGT

-580 GNIVGS
+580 GNVVGA
-586 NGVDGQDGVGIKT
+586 NGADGQDGVGIKT
-599 VTLSSTGELMITLSD
+599 VTLSSTGELTVTLSD

-635 KGARGEKG
+635 TGSQGEKG

-652 RGIAKTELVNGE
+652 RGIAKTEIVNGE

-679 VSNAES
+679 VTSAENTDDKYLVYTILTDDSVSVSLKS
-685 EYSSG
+685 EYIGDLEGKITIPSEHNGRKVTVIEGFTGCRLSEIELPNTLKTIGPDTFSGCKNLKSITIPKNVDKIQGNAFLKSG
-690 LQYTLNE
+690 LQTAKFENPSNWKKYQ
-697 DNNSYTLSSAGEL
+697 SYTYNGYDSTLTSVSSSSLSDETKAAEL
-710 FNSTKVVIP
+710 LT
-719 ETYKGKP
+719 ETYKYRNDD
-726 VTKIGERAFYS
+726 TIGW
-737 TQLYG
+737 
-742 SDSSKGAPINE
+742 
-753 LILPSTI
+753 
-760 KSIALEAFY
+760 KS
-769 NCKIEKVV
+769 
-777 FEGTI
+777 GTYY
-782 EEWCSIQFVGASANP
+782 FF
-797 LYHPDNAKD
+797 KD
-806 NTKLYIDGEL
+806 
-816 IETLVIPN
+816 
-824 SVSTISSYSFI
+824 
-835 DCGSL
+835 
-840 KEVVIPES
+840 
-848 VTSIEPLAFKNCG
+848 
-861 SLSSVEVKAPR
+861 
-872 GWYYKNGGYKYSI
+872 
-885 SESTMSN
+885 
-892 KTLLA
+892 
-897 QKFVE
+897 
-902 GNPSNYYKD
+902 

>member
-67 NLNDWLKSLDGKSAF
+67 DLNDWLKSLDGKSAF

-104 SNQNKAVITNAG
+104 SKQNKSVITNAG

-144 DGTDGKNG
+144 DGKNG
-152 TNGKNGA
+152 TNGKNGKNGA

-172 NSDGQL
+172 NSEGQL

-196 NGIDGVSISNSA
+196 NGIDG
-208 INDKGELIITYS
+208 
-220 NGQICNLGKVVGVD
+220 
-234 GKNGI
+234 
-239 NGINGSDGN
+239 
-248 NGKNGQDGISVV
+248 
-260 KSEIN
+260 
-265 SNGELVV
+265 
-272 TYSNSVIDNLGKVVG
+272 
-287 SDGAKGDKGEK
+287 
-298 GDTGAQ
+298 
-304 GEKGEKGDAGEQG
+304 
-317 IQGVAGKDGKDG
+317 KDG
-329 INGTNGVDGKDGK
+329 TDGK
-342 DGVGINTVNITED
+342 DGVGINTVNITGD

-395 GAKGE
+395 G
-400 KGEKGDAGEQGIQG
+400 EQGIQG
-414 VAGKDGKDGINGT
+414 VAGKDGKDGINGINGT
-427 NGVDG
+427 DGVD
-432 KDGTNG
+432 G
-438 KDGVGIANVL
+438 KDGVGIANIL

-465 NLGNVKGSKGEKGDT
+465 NLGNVKGSKGDKGEKGDT
-480 GEQGVQGIAGKD
+480 GEQGIQGIAGKD
-492 GKDGVNGTNGVDG
+492 GKDGINGTNGVDG

-529 NEGALSVTLNNGT
+529 NEGALSVTLTNGT

-551 ADGIG
+551 ANGIG

-580 GNIVGS
+580 GNVVGA
-586 NGVDGQDGVGIKT
+586 NGADGQDGVGIKT
-599 VTLSSTGELMITLSD
+599 VTLSSTGELMVTLSD

-782 EEWCSIQFVGASANP
+782 EEWCSIQFIGISANS

-824 SVSTISSYSFI
+824 SVSTISSYSFV

-848 VTSIEPLAFKNCG
+848 VTSIEPHAFKNCG

-902 GNPSNYYKD
+902 GNPSNYYKN

>member
-329 INGTNGVDGKDGK
+329 INGTNGVDGKDG
-342 DGVGINTVNITED
+342 
-355 GKLNITLTNGTTLNL
+355 
-370 GTIKGEK
+370 
-377 GDKGDTGV
+377 
-385 QGEKGDKGDT
+385 
-395 GAKGE
+395 
-400 KGEKGDAGEQGIQG
+400 
-414 VAGKDGKDGINGT
+414 
-427 NGVDG
+427 
-432 KDGTNG
+432 TNG

-529 NEGALSVTLNNGT
+529 NEGALSVTLTNGT

-652 RGIAKTELVNGE
+652 RGIAKTEFVNGE

>member
-104 SNQNKAVITNAG
+104 SNQNKSVITNAG

-172 NSDGQL
+172 NSEGQL

-287 SDGAKGDKGEK
+287 SDGAKGEKGDK
-298 GDTGAQ
+298 GDTGAR

-329 INGTNGVDGKDGK
+329 INGTNGIDGKDGTDGK

-395 GAKGE
+395 G
-400 KGEKGDAGEQGIQG
+400 EQGIQG
-414 VAGKDGKDGINGT
+414 VAGKDGINGT

-480 GEQGVQGIAGKD
+480 GEQGIQGATGKD
-492 GKDGVNGTNGVDG
+492 GAN
-505 KDGTNGKDG
+505 
-514 TDGQDG
+514 GQDG

-529 NEGALSVTLNNGT
+529 NEGALSVTLTNGT

-551 ADGIG
+551 TDGIG
-556 ISKSEVNAS
+556 ISKSEVNVS

-580 GNIVGS
+580 GNVVGA
-586 NGVDGQDGVGIKT
+586 NGADGQDGVGIKT
-599 VTLSSTGELMITLSD
+599 VTLSSTGELMVTLSD

-635 KGARGEKG
+635 AGVQGEKG

-652 RGIAKTELVNGE
+652 RGIAKTELINGE

>member
-67 NLNDWLKSLDGKSAF
+67 DLNDWLKSLDGKSAF

-104 SNQNKAVITNAG
+104 SKQNKSVITNAG

-144 DGTDGKNG
+144 DGKNG
-152 TNGKNGA
+152 TNGKNGKNGA

-172 NSDGQL
+172 NSEGQL

-196 NGIDGVSISNSA
+196 NGIDG
-208 INDKGELIITYS
+208 
-220 NGQICNLGKVVGVD
+220 
-234 GKNGI
+234 
-239 NGINGSDGN
+239 
-248 NGKNGQDGISVV
+248 
-260 KSEIN
+260 
-265 SNGELVV
+265 
-272 TYSNSVIDNLGKVVG
+272 
-287 SDGAKGDKGEK
+287 
-298 GDTGAQ
+298 
-304 GEKGEKGDAGEQG
+304 
-317 IQGVAGKDGKDG
+317 KDG
-329 INGTNGVDGKDGK
+329 TDGK
-342 DGVGINTVNITED
+342 DGVGINTVNITGD

-395 GAKGE
+395 G
-400 KGEKGDAGEQGIQG
+400 EQGIQG
-414 VAGKDGKDGINGT
+414 VAGKDGKDGINGINGT
-427 NGVDG
+427 DGVD
-432 KDGTNG
+432 G
-438 KDGVGIANVL
+438 KDGVGIANIL

-465 NLGNVKGSKGEKGDT
+465 NLGNVKGSKGDKGEKGDT
-480 GEQGVQGIAGKD
+480 GEQGIQGIAGKD
-492 GKDGVNGTNGVDG
+492 GKDGINGTNGVDG

-529 NEGALSVTLNNGT
+529 NEGALSVTLTNGT

-551 ADGIG
+551 ANGIG

-580 GNIVGS
+580 GNVVGA
-586 NGVDGQDGVGIKT
+586 NGADGQDGVGIKT
-599 VTLSSTGELMITLSD
+599 VTLSSTGELMVTLSD

-782 EEWCSIQFVGASANP
+782 EEWCSIQFIGISANP

-824 SVSTISSYSFI
+824 SVSTISSYLFV

-848 VTSIEPLAFKNCG
+848 VTSIEPHAFKNCG

-902 GNPSNYYKD
+902 GNPSNYYKN

>member
-49 VKNGLSAY
+49 VENGLSAY

-104 SNQNKAVITNAG
+104 SKQNKSVITNAG

-172 NSDGQL
+172 NSEGQL

-272 TYSNSVIDNLGKVVG
+272 TYSNSVIDNLGKVIG
-287 SDGAKGDKGEK
+287 SDGAK
-298 GDTGAQ
+298 
-304 GEKGEKGDAGEQG
+304 
-317 IQGVAGKDGKDG
+317 
-329 INGTNGVDGKDGK
+329 
-342 DGVGINTVNITED
+342 
-355 GKLNITLTNGTTLNL
+355 
-370 GTIKGEK
+370 
-377 GDKGDTGV
+377 
-385 QGEKGDKGDT
+385 
-395 GAKGE
+395 
-400 KGEKGDAGEQGIQG
+400 
-414 VAGKDGKDGINGT
+414 
-427 NGVDG
+427 
-432 KDGTNG
+432 
-438 KDGVGIANVL
+438 
-448 INTSGELELTF
+448 
-459 SDGQQI
+459 
-465 NLGNVKGSKGEKGDT
+465 
-480 GEQGVQGIAGKD
+480 
-492 GKDGVNGTNGVDG
+492 
-505 KDGTNGKDG
+505 
-514 TDGQDG
+514 
-520 VGIANVTVS
+520 
-529 NEGALSVTLNNGT
+529 
-542 VLDLGNIKG
+542 
-551 ADGIG
+551 
-556 ISKSEVNAS
+556 
-565 GELVLTYTDGTVKNL
+565 
-580 GNIVGS
+580 
-586 NGVDGQDGVGIKT
+586 
-599 VTLSSTGELMITLSD
+599 
-614 NSVINLG
+614 
-621 NVKGEKGDKGDKGD
+621 
-635 KGARGEKG
+635 GEKG

-679 VSNAES
+679 ITSTENTADKYLVYKILTDDSVSVSLKS
-685 EYSSG
+685 EYIGDLEGKITIPSEHNGRKVTEIKGFTGCQLSEIELPDTLEIIGPDTFSGCTNLKSITIPKNVYRIQGNAFLNSG
-690 LQYTLNE
+690 LQT
-697 DNNSYTLSSAGEL
+697 A
-710 FNSTKVVIP
+710 K
-719 ETYKGKP
+719 
-726 VTKIGERAFYS
+726 
-737 TQLYG
+737 
-742 SDSSKGAPINE
+742 
-753 LILPSTI
+753 
-760 KSIALEAFY
+760 
-769 NCKIEKVV
+769 
-777 FEGTI
+777 FE
-782 EEWCSIQFVGASANP
+782 
-797 LYHPDNAKD
+797 
-806 NTKLYIDGEL
+806 
-816 IETLVIPN
+816 
-824 SVSTISSYSFI
+824 
-835 DCGSL
+835 
-840 KEVVIPES
+840 
-848 VTSIEPLAFKNCG
+848 
-861 SLSSVEVKAPR
+861 
-872 GWYYKNGGYKYSI
+872 
-885 SESTMSN
+885 
-892 KTLLA
+892 
-897 QKFVE
+897 
-902 GNPSNYYKD
+902 NPSNWKKYQVYTYNGYDSTLTSVSSSSLSDETKAAELLTETYNYKNDSSISWKSGTYYFFKD

>member
-67 NLNDWLKSLDGKSAF
+67 DLNDWLKSLDGKSAF

-104 SNQNKAVITNAG
+104 SKQNKSVITNAG

-144 DGTDGKNG
+144 DGKNG
-152 TNGKNGA
+152 TNGKNGKNGA

-172 NSDGQL
+172 NSEGQL

-196 NGIDGVSISNSA
+196 NGIDG
-208 INDKGELIITYS
+208 
-220 NGQICNLGKVVGVD
+220 
-234 GKNGI
+234 
-239 NGINGSDGN
+239 
-248 NGKNGQDGISVV
+248 
-260 KSEIN
+260 
-265 SNGELVV
+265 
-272 TYSNSVIDNLGKVVG
+272 
-287 SDGAKGDKGEK
+287 
-298 GDTGAQ
+298 
-304 GEKGEKGDAGEQG
+304 
-317 IQGVAGKDGKDG
+317 KDG
-329 INGTNGVDGKDGK
+329 TDGK
-342 DGVGINTVNITED
+342 DGVGINTVNITGD

-395 GAKGE
+395 G
-400 KGEKGDAGEQGIQG
+400 EQGIQG
-414 VAGKDGKDGINGT
+414 VAGKDGKDGINGINGT
-427 NGVDG
+427 DGVD
-432 KDGTNG
+432 G
-438 KDGVGIANVL
+438 KDGVGIANIL

-465 NLGNVKGSKGEKGDT
+465 NLGNVKGSKGDKGEKGDT
-480 GEQGVQGIAGKD
+480 GEQGIQGIAGKD
-492 GKDGVNGTNGVDG
+492 GKDGINGTNGVDG

-529 NEGALSVTLNNGT
+529 NEGALSVTLTNGT

-551 ADGIG
+551 ANGIG

-580 GNIVGS
+580 GNVVGA
-586 NGVDGQDGVGIKT
+586 NGADGQDGVGIKT
-599 VTLSSTGELMITLSD
+599 VTLSSTGELMVTLSD

-782 EEWCSIQFVGASANP
+782 EEWCSIQFIGISANP

-824 SVSTISSYSFI
+824 SVSTISSYSFF

-848 VTSIEPLAFKNCG
+848 VTSIEPHAFKNCG

-902 GNPSNYYKD
+902 GNPSNYYKN

>member
-6 RKSRNKTLQ
+6 RKSHNKTLQ

-49 VKNGLSAY
+49 VENGLSAY

-104 SNQNKAVITNAG
+104 SNQNKSVITNAG

-196 NGIDGVSISNSA
+196 NG
-208 INDKGELIITYS
+208 
-220 NGQICNLGKVVGVD
+220 
-234 GKNGI
+234 
-239 NGINGSDGN
+239 
-248 NGKNGQDGISVV
+248 
-260 KSEIN
+260 
-265 SNGELVV
+265 
-272 TYSNSVIDNLGKVVG
+272 
-287 SDGAKGDKGEK
+287 
-298 GDTGAQ
+298 
-304 GEKGEKGDAGEQG
+304 
-317 IQGVAGKDGKDG
+317 KDG
-329 INGTNGVDGKDGK
+329 IDGK

-377 GDKGDTGV
+377 GDKGDTG
-385 QGEKGDKGDT
+385 
-395 GAKGE
+395 AK
-400 KGEKGDAGEQGIQG
+400 GEQGIQG

-427 NGVDG
+427 DGVDG

-465 NLGNVKGSKGEKGDT
+465 NLGNVKGSKGDKGEKGDT
-480 GEQGVQGIAGKD
+480 GEQGIQGAA
-492 GKDGVNGTNGVDG
+492 
-505 KDGTNGKDG
+505 GKDG

-529 NEGALSVTLNNGT
+529 NEGALSVTLTNGT

-586 NGVDGQDGVGIKT
+586 NGADGQDGVGIKT

-635 KGARGEKG
+635 KGARG

-782 EEWCSIQFVGASANP
+782 EEWCSIQFIGISANP

-824 SVSTISSYSFI
+824 SVSTISSYSFV

-848 VTSIEPLAFKNCG
+848 VTSIEPHAFKNCG

>member
-67 NLNDWLKSLDGKSAF
+67 DLNDWLKSLDGKSAF

-104 SNQNKAVITNAG
+104 SKQNKSVITNAG

-144 DGTDGKNG
+144 DGKNG
-152 TNGKNGA
+152 TNGKNGKNGA

-172 NSDGQL
+172 NSEGQL

-196 NGIDGVSISNSA
+196 NGIDG
-208 INDKGELIITYS
+208 
-220 NGQICNLGKVVGVD
+220 
-234 GKNGI
+234 
-239 NGINGSDGN
+239 
-248 NGKNGQDGISVV
+248 
-260 KSEIN
+260 
-265 SNGELVV
+265 
-272 TYSNSVIDNLGKVVG
+272 
-287 SDGAKGDKGEK
+287 
-298 GDTGAQ
+298 
-304 GEKGEKGDAGEQG
+304 
-317 IQGVAGKDGKDG
+317 KDG
-329 INGTNGVDGKDGK
+329 TDGK
-342 DGVGINTVNITED
+342 DGVGINTVNITGD

-395 GAKGE
+395 G
-400 KGEKGDAGEQGIQG
+400 EQGIQG
-414 VAGKDGKDGINGT
+414 VAGKDGINGINGT
-427 NGVDG
+427 DGVD
-432 KDGTNG
+432 G
-438 KDGVGIANVL
+438 KDGVGIANIL

-465 NLGNVKGSKGEKGDT
+465 NLGNVKGSKGDKGEKGDT
-480 GEQGVQGIAGKD
+480 GEQGIQGIAGKD
-492 GKDGVNGTNGVDG
+492 GKDGINGTNGVDG

-529 NEGALSVTLNNGT
+529 NEGALSVTLTNGT

-551 ADGIG
+551 ANGIG

-580 GNIVGS
+580 GNVVGA
-586 NGVDGQDGVGIKT
+586 NGADGQDGVGIKT
-599 VTLSSTGELMITLSD
+599 VTLSSTGELMVTLSD

-664 LIITYTDGTKENLGS
+664 LIIPILTEQKENLGS

-697 DNNSYTLSSAGEL
+697 DNNSYILSTAGEL

-782 EEWCSIQFVGASANP
+782 EEWCSIQFIGISANP

-816 IETLVIPN
+816 IETSVIPN
-824 SVSTISSYSFI
+824 SVSTISSYSFV

-848 VTSIEPLAFKNCG
+848 VTSIEPHAFKNCG

-902 GNPSNYYKD
+902 GNPSNYYKN

>member
-67 NLNDWLKSLDGKSAF
+67 DLNDWLKSLDGKSAF

-104 SNQNKAVITNAG
+104 SKQNKSVITNAG

-144 DGTDGKNG
+144 DGKNG
-152 TNGKNGA
+152 TNGKNGKNGA

-172 NSDGQL
+172 NSEGQL

-196 NGIDGVSISNSA
+196 NGIDG
-208 INDKGELIITYS
+208 
-220 NGQICNLGKVVGVD
+220 
-234 GKNGI
+234 
-239 NGINGSDGN
+239 
-248 NGKNGQDGISVV
+248 
-260 KSEIN
+260 
-265 SNGELVV
+265 
-272 TYSNSVIDNLGKVVG
+272 
-287 SDGAKGDKGEK
+287 
-298 GDTGAQ
+298 
-304 GEKGEKGDAGEQG
+304 
-317 IQGVAGKDGKDG
+317 KDG
-329 INGTNGVDGKDGK
+329 TDGK
-342 DGVGINTVNITED
+342 DGVGINTVNITGD

-395 GAKGE
+395 G
-400 KGEKGDAGEQGIQG
+400 EQGIQG
-414 VAGKDGKDGINGT
+414 VAGKDGKDGINGINGT
-427 NGVDG
+427 DGVD
-432 KDGTNG
+432 G
-438 KDGVGIANVL
+438 KDGVGIANIL

-465 NLGNVKGSKGEKGDT
+465 NLGNVKGSKGDKGEKGDT
-480 GEQGVQGIAGKD
+480 GEQGIQGIAGKD
-492 GKDGVNGTNGVDG
+492 GKDGINGTNGVDG

-529 NEGALSVTLNNGT
+529 NEGALSVTLTNGT

-551 ADGIG
+551 ANGIG

-580 GNIVGS
+580 GNVVGA
-586 NGVDGQDGVGIKT
+586 NGADGQDGVGIKT
-599 VTLSSTGELMITLSD
+599 VTLSSTGELMVTLSD

-782 EEWCSIQFVGASANP
+782 EEWCSIQFIVISA
-797 LYHPDNAKD
+797 KQ
-806 NTKLYIDGEL
+806 NT
-816 IETLVIPN
+816 N
-824 SVSTISSYSFI
+824 
-835 DCGSL
+835 
-840 KEVVIPES
+840 
-848 VTSIEPLAFKNCG
+848 
-861 SLSSVEVKAPR
+861 
-872 GWYYKNGGYKYSI
+872 
-885 SESTMSN
+885 
-892 KTLLA
+892 
-897 QKFVE
+897 
-902 GNPSNYYKD
+902 

>member
-67 NLNDWLKSLDGKSAF
+67 DLNDWLKSLDGKSAF

-104 SNQNKAVITNAG
+104 SKQNKSVITNAG

-144 DGTDGKNG
+144 DGKNG
-152 TNGKNGA
+152 TNGKNGKNGA

-172 NSDGQL
+172 NSEGQL

-196 NGIDGVSISNSA
+196 NGIDG
-208 INDKGELIITYS
+208 
-220 NGQICNLGKVVGVD
+220 
-234 GKNGI
+234 
-239 NGINGSDGN
+239 
-248 NGKNGQDGISVV
+248 
-260 KSEIN
+260 
-265 SNGELVV
+265 
-272 TYSNSVIDNLGKVVG
+272 
-287 SDGAKGDKGEK
+287 
-298 GDTGAQ
+298 
-304 GEKGEKGDAGEQG
+304 
-317 IQGVAGKDGKDG
+317 KDG
-329 INGTNGVDGKDGK
+329 TDGK
-342 DGVGINTVNITED
+342 DGVGINTVNITGD

-395 GAKGE
+395 G
-400 KGEKGDAGEQGIQG
+400 EQGIQG
-414 VAGKDGKDGINGT
+414 VAGKDGKDGI
-427 NGVDG
+427 
-432 KDGTNG
+432 
-438 KDGVGIANVL
+438 
-448 INTSGELELTF
+448 
-459 SDGQQI
+459 
-465 NLGNVKGSKGEKGDT
+465 
-480 GEQGVQGIAGKD
+480 
-492 GKDGVNGTNGVDG
+492 NGTNGVDG

-529 NEGALSVTLNNGT
+529 NEGALSVTLTNGT

-551 ADGIG
+551 ANGIG

-580 GNIVGS
+580 GNVVGA
-586 NGVDGQDGVGIKT
+586 NGADGQDGVGIKT
-599 VTLSSTGELMITLSD
+599 VTLSSTGELMVTLSD

-782 EEWCSIQFVGASANP
+782 EEWCSIQFIGISANP

-824 SVSTISSYSFI
+824 SVSTISSYSFV
-835 DCGSL
+835 DCVSL

-848 VTSIEPLAFKNCG
+848 VTSIEPHAFKNCG

-902 GNPSNYYKD
+902 GNPSNYYKN

>member
-37 VHNNSSQPTSSK
+37 VHNNSSQPASSK
-49 VKNGLSAY
+49 VENGLSAY

-104 SNQNKAVITNAG
+104 SNQNKSVITNAG

-152 TNGKNGA
+152 TNGKDGA

-172 NSDGQL
+172 NSEGQL

-196 NGIDGVSISNSA
+196 NGIDG
-208 INDKGELIITYS
+208 
-220 NGQICNLGKVVGVD
+220 
-234 GKNGI
+234 
-239 NGINGSDGN
+239 
-248 NGKNGQDGISVV
+248 
-260 KSEIN
+260 
-265 SNGELVV
+265 
-272 TYSNSVIDNLGKVVG
+272 
-287 SDGAKGDKGEK
+287 
-298 GDTGAQ
+298 
-304 GEKGEKGDAGEQG
+304 
-317 IQGVAGKDGKDG
+317 KDG
-329 INGTNGVDGKDGK
+329 TDGK

-400 KGEKGDAGEQGIQG
+400 KGDKGNTGEQGIQG
-414 VAGKDGKDGINGT
+414 VAGKDGKDGKDGINGT
-427 NGVDG
+427 DGVDG

-465 NLGNVKGSKGEKGDT
+465 NLGNVKGSKGDKGEKGDT

-492 GKDGVNGTNGVDG
+492 GKDGINGTNGVDG

-514 TDGQDG
+514 ANGQDG

-529 NEGALSVTLNNGT
+529 NEGALSVTLTNGT

-580 GNIVGS
+580 GNVVGA
-586 NGVDGQDGVGIKT
+586 NGADGQDGVGIKT
-599 VTLSSTGELMITLSD
+599 VTLSSTGELMVTLSD

-635 KGARGEKG
+635 AGAQGEKG

-679 VSNAES
+679 VTSTENTADKYLVYKILTDDSVSVSLKS
-685 EYSSG
+685 EYIGDLEGKITIPSEHNGRKVTVIKGFTGCQLSEIELPNTLKIIGPDTFSSCTNLKSITIPKNVDKIQGSAFLNSG
-690 LQYTLNE
+690 LQTAKFENPSDWKKYQ
-697 DNNSYTLSSAGEL
+697 SYTYNGYDSTLTSVSSSSLSDETKAAEL
-710 FNSTKVVIP
+710 LT
-719 ETYKGKP
+719 ETYNYR
-726 VTKIGERAFYS
+726 IGDTNS
-737 TQLYG
+737 W
-742 SDSSKGAPINE
+742 
-753 LILPSTI
+753 
-760 KSIALEAFY
+760 KS
-769 NCKIEKVV
+769 
-777 FEGTI
+777 GTYY
-782 EEWCSIQFVGASANP
+782 F
-797 LYHPDNAKD
+797 
-806 NTKLYIDGEL
+806 
-816 IETLVIPN
+816 
-824 SVSTISSYSFI
+824 
-835 DCGSL
+835 L
-840 KEVVIPES
+840 KE
-848 VTSIEPLAFKNCG
+848 
-861 SLSSVEVKAPR
+861 
-872 GWYYKNGGYKYSI
+872 
-885 SESTMSN
+885 
-892 KTLLA
+892 
-897 QKFVE
+897 
-902 GNPSNYYKD
+902 

>member
-37 VHNNSSQPTSSK
+37 VHNNSSQPASSK
-49 VKNGLSAY
+49 VENGLSAY

-172 NSDGQL
+172 NSEGQL

-287 SDGAKGDKGEK
+287 SDGAKGEKGDK
-298 GDTGAQ
+298 GDTGAR

-329 INGTNGVDGKDGK
+329 INGTNGIDGK

-395 GAKGE
+395 G
-400 KGEKGDAGEQGIQG
+400 EQGIQG
-414 VAGKDGKDGINGT
+414 VAGKDGINGT

-480 GEQGVQGIAGKD
+480 GEQGIQGATGKD
-492 GKDGVNGTNGVDG
+492 GAN
-505 KDGTNGKDG
+505 
-514 TDGQDG
+514 GQDG

-529 NEGALSVTLNNGT
+529 NEGALSVTLTNGT

-556 ISKSEVNAS
+556 ISKSEVNVS

-580 GNIVGS
+580 GNVVGA
-586 NGVDGQDGVGIKT
+586 NGADGQDGVGIKT
-599 VTLSSTGELMITLSD
+599 VTLSSTGELMVTLSD

-635 KGARGEKG
+635 AGVQG

-664 LIITYTDGTKENLGS
+664 LIITYTDGTKENLGGVTSDENTADKYLVYKILTDDS
-679 VSNAES
+679 VSVSLKS
-685 EYSSG
+685 EYIGDLEGKITIPSEHNGRKVTEIKGFTGCQLSEIELPNTLKIIGPDTFSGCTNLKSITIPKNVDKIQGSAFLNSG
-690 LQYTLNE
+690 LQT
-697 DNNSYTLSSAGEL
+697 A
-710 FNSTKVVIP
+710 K
-719 ETYKGKP
+719 
-726 VTKIGERAFYS
+726 
-737 TQLYG
+737 
-742 SDSSKGAPINE
+742 
-753 LILPSTI
+753 
-760 KSIALEAFY
+760 
-769 NCKIEKVV
+769 
-777 FEGTI
+777 FE
-782 EEWCSIQFVGASANP
+782 
-797 LYHPDNAKD
+797 
-806 NTKLYIDGEL
+806 
-816 IETLVIPN
+816 
-824 SVSTISSYSFI
+824 
-835 DCGSL
+835 
-840 KEVVIPES
+840 
-848 VTSIEPLAFKNCG
+848 
-861 SLSSVEVKAPR
+861 
-872 GWYYKNGGYKYSI
+872 
-885 SESTMSN
+885 
-892 KTLLA
+892 
-897 QKFVE
+897 
-902 GNPSNYYKD
+902 NPSNWKKYQSYTYNGYGSTLTSVSSSSLSDETKAAELLTETYNYRIGDTNSWKSGTYYFLKE

>member
-67 NLNDWLKSLDGKSAF
+67 DLNDWLKSLDGKSAF

-104 SNQNKAVITNAG
+104 SKQNKSVITNAG

-144 DGTDGKNG
+144 DGKNG
-152 TNGKNGA
+152 TNGKNGKNGA

-172 NSDGQL
+172 NSEGQL

-196 NGIDGVSISNSA
+196 NGIDG
-208 INDKGELIITYS
+208 
-220 NGQICNLGKVVGVD
+220 
-234 GKNGI
+234 
-239 NGINGSDGN
+239 
-248 NGKNGQDGISVV
+248 
-260 KSEIN
+260 
-265 SNGELVV
+265 
-272 TYSNSVIDNLGKVVG
+272 
-287 SDGAKGDKGEK
+287 
-298 GDTGAQ
+298 
-304 GEKGEKGDAGEQG
+304 
-317 IQGVAGKDGKDG
+317 KDG
-329 INGTNGVDGKDGK
+329 TDGK
-342 DGVGINTVNITED
+342 DGVGINTVNITGD

-395 GAKGE
+395 G
-400 KGEKGDAGEQGIQG
+400 EQGIQG
-414 VAGKDGKDGINGT
+414 VAGKDGKDGINGINGT
-427 NGVDG
+427 DGVD
-432 KDGTNG
+432 G
-438 KDGVGIANVL
+438 KDGVGIANIL

-465 NLGNVKGSKGEKGDT
+465 NLGNVKGSKGDKGEKGDT
-480 GEQGVQGIAGKD
+480 GEQGIQGIAGKD
-492 GKDGVNGTNGVDG
+492 GKDGINGTNGVDG

-529 NEGALSVTLNNGT
+529 NEGALSVTLTNGT

-551 ADGIG
+551 ANGIG

-580 GNIVGS
+580 GNVVGA
-586 NGVDGQDGVGIKT
+586 NGADGQDGVGIKT
-599 VTLSSTGELMITLSD
+599 VTLSSTGELMVTLSD

-635 KGARGEKG
+635 AGVQGEKG

-679 VSNAES
+679 VTSTENTADKYLVYKILTDDSVSVSLKS
-685 EYSSG
+685 EYIGDLEGKITIPSEHNGRKVTEIKGFTGCQLSEIELPDTLEIIGPDTFSGCTNLKSITIPKNVYRIQGNAFLNSG
-690 LQYTLNE
+690 LQT
-697 DNNSYTLSSAGEL
+697 A
-710 FNSTKVVIP
+710 K
-719 ETYKGKP
+719 
-726 VTKIGERAFYS
+726 
-737 TQLYG
+737 
-742 SDSSKGAPINE
+742 
-753 LILPSTI
+753 
-760 KSIALEAFY
+760 
-769 NCKIEKVV
+769 
-777 FEGTI
+777 FE
-782 EEWCSIQFVGASANP
+782 
-797 LYHPDNAKD
+797 
-806 NTKLYIDGEL
+806 
-816 IETLVIPN
+816 
-824 SVSTISSYSFI
+824 
-835 DCGSL
+835 
-840 KEVVIPES
+840 
-848 VTSIEPLAFKNCG
+848 
-861 SLSSVEVKAPR
+861 
-872 GWYYKNGGYKYSI
+872 
-885 SESTMSN
+885 
-892 KTLLA
+892 
-897 QKFVE
+897 
-902 GNPSNYYKD
+902 NPSNWKKYQVYTYNGYDSTLTSVSSSSLSDETKAAELLTETYSYKNDSSISWKSGTYYFFKD

>member
-67 NLNDWLKSLDGKSAF
+67 DLNDWLKSLDGKSAF

-104 SNQNKAVITNAG
+104 SKQNKSVITNAG

-144 DGTDGKNG
+144 DGKNG
-152 TNGKNGA
+152 TNGKNGKNGA

-172 NSDGQL
+172 NSEGQL

-196 NGIDGVSISNSA
+196 NGIDG
-208 INDKGELIITYS
+208 
-220 NGQICNLGKVVGVD
+220 
-234 GKNGI
+234 
-239 NGINGSDGN
+239 
-248 NGKNGQDGISVV
+248 
-260 KSEIN
+260 
-265 SNGELVV
+265 
-272 TYSNSVIDNLGKVVG
+272 
-287 SDGAKGDKGEK
+287 
-298 GDTGAQ
+298 
-304 GEKGEKGDAGEQG
+304 
-317 IQGVAGKDGKDG
+317 KDG
-329 INGTNGVDGKDGK
+329 TDGK
-342 DGVGINTVNITED
+342 DGVGINTVNITGD

-395 GAKGE
+395 G
-400 KGEKGDAGEQGIQG
+400 EQGIQG
-414 VAGKDGKDGINGT
+414 VAGKDGKDGINGINGT
-427 NGVDG
+427 DGVD
-432 KDGTNG
+432 G
-438 KDGVGIANVL
+438 KDGVGIANIL

-465 NLGNVKGSKGEKGDT
+465 NLGNVKGSKGDKGEKGDT
-480 GEQGVQGIAGKD
+480 GEQGIQGIAGKD
-492 GKDGVNGTNGVDG
+492 GKDGINGTNGVDG

-529 NEGALSVTLNNGT
+529 NEGALSVTLTNGT

-551 ADGIG
+551 ANGIG

-580 GNIVGS
+580 GNVVGA
-586 NGVDGQDGVGIKT
+586 NGADGQDGVGIKT
-599 VTLSSTGELMITLSD
+599 VTLSSTGELMVTLSD

-782 EEWCSIQFVGASANP
+782 EEWCSIQFIGISANP

-892 KTLLA
+892 KTVLA

>member
-49 VKNGLSAY
+49 VENGLSAY

-104 SNQNKAVITNAG
+104 SKQNKSVITNAG

-172 NSDGQL
+172 NSEGQL

-272 TYSNSVIDNLGKVVG
+272 TYSNSVIDNLGKVIG
-287 SDGAKGDKGEK
+287 SDGAKGEKGDK
-298 GDTGAQ
+298 GDTGAR

-329 INGTNGVDGKDGK
+329 TDGK

-385 QGEKGDKGDT
+385 QGEKGDKGD
-395 GAKGE
+395 
-400 KGEKGDAGEQGIQG
+400 KGDAGAQ
-414 VAGKDGKDGINGT
+414 
-427 NGVDG
+427 
-432 KDGTNG
+432 
-438 KDGVGIANVL
+438 
-448 INTSGELELTF
+448 
-459 SDGQQI
+459 
-465 NLGNVKGSKGEKGDT
+465 
-480 GEQGVQGIAGKD
+480 
-492 GKDGVNGTNGVDG
+492 
-505 KDGTNGKDG
+505 
-514 TDGQDG
+514 
-520 VGIANVTVS
+520 
-529 NEGALSVTLNNGT
+529 
-542 VLDLGNIKG
+542 
-551 ADGIG
+551 
-556 ISKSEVNAS
+556 
-565 GELVLTYTDGTVKNL
+565 
-580 GNIVGS
+580 
-586 NGVDGQDGVGIKT
+586 
-599 VTLSSTGELMITLSD
+599 
-614 NSVINLG
+614 
-621 NVKGEKGDKGDKGD
+621 
-635 KGARGEKG
+635 GEKG

-679 VSNAES
+679 ITSTENTADKYLVYKILTDDSVSVSLKS
-685 EYSSG
+685 EYIGDLEGKITIPSEHNGRKVTEIKGFTGCQLSEIELPDTLEIIGPDTFSGCTNLKSITIPKNVYRIQGNAFLNSG
-690 LQYTLNE
+690 LQT
-697 DNNSYTLSSAGEL
+697 A
-710 FNSTKVVIP
+710 K
-719 ETYKGKP
+719 
-726 VTKIGERAFYS
+726 
-737 TQLYG
+737 
-742 SDSSKGAPINE
+742 
-753 LILPSTI
+753 
-760 KSIALEAFY
+760 
-769 NCKIEKVV
+769 
-777 FEGTI
+777 FE
-782 EEWCSIQFVGASANP
+782 
-797 LYHPDNAKD
+797 
-806 NTKLYIDGEL
+806 
-816 IETLVIPN
+816 
-824 SVSTISSYSFI
+824 
-835 DCGSL
+835 
-840 KEVVIPES
+840 
-848 VTSIEPLAFKNCG
+848 
-861 SLSSVEVKAPR
+861 
-872 GWYYKNGGYKYSI
+872 
-885 SESTMSN
+885 
-892 KTLLA
+892 
-897 QKFVE
+897 
-902 GNPSNYYKD
+902 NPSNWKKYQVYTYNGYDSTLTSVSSSSLSDETKAAELLTETYNYKNDSSISWKSGTYYFFKD

>member
-37 VHNNSSQPTSSK
+37 VHNNSSQPASSK
-49 VKNGLSAY
+49 VENGLSAY

-104 SNQNKAVITNAG
+104 SNQNKSVITNAG

-172 NSDGQL
+172 NSEGQL

-287 SDGAKGDKGEK
+287 SDGAKGEKGDK
-298 GDTGAQ
+298 GDTGAR

-329 INGTNGVDGKDGK
+329 INGTNGVDGKDGTDGK

-395 GAKGE
+395 G
-400 KGEKGDAGEQGIQG
+400 EQGIQG
-414 VAGKDGKDGINGT
+414 VAGKDGINGT

-480 GEQGVQGIAGKD
+480 GEQGIQGATGKD
-492 GKDGVNGTNGVDG
+492 GAN
-505 KDGTNGKDG
+505 
-514 TDGQDG
+514 GQDG

-529 NEGALSVTLNNGT
+529 NEGALSVTLTNGT

-580 GNIVGS
+580 GNVVGA
-586 NGVDGQDGVGIKT
+586 NGADGQDGVGIKT
-599 VTLSSTGELMITLSD
+599 VTLSSTGELMVTLSD

-635 KGARGEKG
+635 AGVQGEKG

-652 RGIAKTELVNGE
+652 RGIAKTELINGE